1 MQSKDINRILSNQ
14 NQVNKFISLL
24 HDHDSK
30 LKSPTTITK
39 GWVAPMDRIYNSY
52 DLIELSLTYQDIDS
66 ISAIVKLINDKGQKN
81 LHNTSIVNLKPIL
94 YPKQVKACP
103 SLKDI
108 KDRLSNESMIATVH
122 SYSGYSF
129 SAEYTHVYQSK
140 FNRETAYDDLAVTI
154 KRALRTVDPMITD
167 DSCTRFSEF
176 MISMA
181 AWESLTAVSTYE
193 STISSLLPAWKD
205 HPKEIDSS
213 ASFQYVEIYVGRDA
227 KSNSCD
233 ISFTVRI
240 RDQLH
245 VTSGGEVSAIASTA
259 TCDFIYYRDIMLDDK
274 AVDSFHHYRALDLM
288 SAPTHVGKG
297 KSKGDYF
304 VQPPPPPKRTTAGGD
319 IINDI
324 RVNLCLT
331 FPHTGVEDDRATQGV
346 EDMGQQAGRPRE
358 HHTSDSSAVE
368 QKQKLYLLAD
378 ETSSTFFSQLLGWGF
393 NASDSLGLGDVSRA
407 LRKGEIMARRSSTG
421 GDGSAAAAKDD
432 DDALARDQDLVVGVR
447 LVPLD
452 RIIHIERIKMIACS
466 STHTL
471 LLTAMGTVYACGNN
485 AEGALGTGDLVS
497 R

>member
-14 NQVNKFISLL
+14 NQVNKFLSLL

-30 LKSPTTITK
+30 LKRPTTVTK

-52 DLIELSLTYQDIDS
+52 DLIELSVTYQDIDS
-66 ISAIVKLINDKGQKN
+66 ISAIVKLINDKGLKN
-81 LHNTSIVNLKPIL
+81 LHNTSIVNLKPIF

-140 FNRETAYDDLAVTI
+140 FNKETAYDDLAVTI

-181 AWESLTAVSTYE
+181 AWESMTAVSTYE

-227 KSNSCD
+227 KSCD

-245 VTSGGEVSAIASTA
+245 VTSGGEVSAIASTT
-259 TCDFIYYRDIMLDDK
+259 TCDFIYYRDIILDDK
-274 AVDSFHHYRALDLM
+274 AVDSFHHYRALNLM

-304 VQPPPPPKRTTAGGD
+304 VQPPPPPKRTTASGD

-324 RVNLCLT
+324 RVSLCLT
-331 FPHTGVEDDRATQGV
+331 FPHTVDDRATQG
-346 EDMGQQAGRPRE
+346 EENMDQQARRPRE
-358 HHTSDSSAVE
+358 HHTSDPS
-368 QKQKLYLLAD
+368 AD

-407 LRKGEIMARRSSTG
+407 LRKGEIMARRSSRG
-421 GDGSAAAAKDD
+421 GDGSAAAAKDDDD

-485 AEGALGTGDLVS
+485 AEGALGTGDFVS

>member
-14 NQVNKFISLL
+14 SQVNKFLSFL
-24 HDHDSK
+24 HDHDIK
-30 LKSPTTITK
+30 LKSSTTNITK
-39 GWVAPMDRIYNSY
+39 GWVAPVDRIYNSF
-52 DLIELSLTYQDIDS
+52 DLIELSLAYQDIDS
-66 ISAIVKLINDKGQKN
+66 ISAIVKLVDDKGMKN
-81 LHNTSIVNLKPIL
+81 LHNTSIVSLKPIF

-108 KDRLSNESMIATVH
+108 KDRLSNESLIATVH

-129 SAEYTHVYQSK
+129 SAEYTHVYHSK
-140 FNRETAYDDLAVTI
+140 FNRETAYDDLTVTI

-176 MISMA
+176 IISMA
-181 AWESLTAVSTYE
+181 AWESMTAVSTYE

-205 HPKEIDSS
+205 HPKEIESS
-213 ASFQYVEIYVGRDA
+213 ASFQYVEIYIGRDA
-227 KSNSCD
+227 TSNSCD

-240 RDQLH
+240 RDQLQQIIA
-245 VTSGGEVSAIASTA
+245 TYGSEVSATASSA
-259 TCDFIYYRDIMLDDK
+259 ASCDFIYYRDIMLDDK
-274 AVDSFHHYRALDLM
+274 AVDSFHHYRALNLM
-288 SAPTHVGKG
+288 SAPTSVGKG

-304 VQPPPPPKRTTAGGD
+304 VQPPPPPKRTTASGD

-324 RVNLCLT
+324 RVSLCLT
-331 FPHTGVEDDRATQGV
+331 FPHTVDDRATQG
-346 EDMGQQAGRPRE
+346 EENMDQQARRPRK
-358 HHTSDSSAVE
+358 HHTSDPS
-368 QKQKLYLLAD
+368 AD

-407 LRKGEIMARRSSTG
+407 LRKGEIMARRSSAG

-432 DDALARDQDLVVGVR
+432 DDNALVRDQDLVVGVR

-471 LLTAMGTVYACGNN
+471 LLTAMGAVYACGNN
-485 AEGALGTGDLVS
+485 AEGALGTGDFVS

>member
-14 NQVNKFISLL
+14 NQVNKFLSLL

-30 LKSPTTITK
+30 LKSPTTVTK

-52 DLIELSLTYQDIDS
+52 DLIELSVTYQDIDS
-66 ISAIVKLINDKGQKN
+66 ISAIVKLINDKGLKN
-81 LHNTSIVNLKPIL
+81 LHNTSIVNLKPIF

-140 FNRETAYDDLAVTI
+140 FNKETAYDDLAVTI

-181 AWESLTAVSTYE
+181 AWESMTAVSTYE

-227 KSNSCD
+227 KSCD

-259 TCDFIYYRDIMLDDK
+259 TCDFIYYRDFILDDK
-274 AVDSFHHYRALDLM
+274 AVDSFHHYRALNLM

-304 VQPPPPPKRTTAGGD
+304 VQPPPPPKRTTASGD

-324 RVNLCLT
+324 RVSLCLT
-331 FPHTGVEDDRATQGV
+331 FPHIVDDRATQG
-346 EDMGQQAGRPRE
+346 EENMDQQARRPRE
-358 HHTSDSSAVE
+358 HHTSDPS
-368 QKQKLYLLAD
+368 AD

-407 LRKGEIMARRSSTG
+407 LRKGEIMARRSSRG

-432 DDALARDQDLVVGVR
+432 DDDALVRDQDLVVGVR

-485 AEGALGTGDLVS
+485 AEGALGTGDFVS